1 MDIEAQFSINQSRA
15 DEITMREDY
24 GSLPMNIHDD
34 GFGDIAFD
42 TPDLVRDALEPNMED
57 DLFSDTLAPAPDID
71 TTKEPVAGTSRS
83 VLDCI
88 DNQLDDNFGD
98 DFGGKNF

>member
-1 MDIEAQFSINQSRA
+1 
-15 DEITMREDY
+15 MREDY

-42 TPDLVRDALEPNMED
+42 TPDLVRDLEQPNIED
-57 DLFSDTLAPAPDID
+57 DLFSDTLAPPPDID
-71 TTKEPVAGTSRS
+71 TTTTNKEPIAGTSRS

-88 DNQLDDNFGD
+88 ENQLDDNFGD
-98 DFGGKNF
+98 EFGGKF

>member
-1 MDIEAQFSINQSRA
+1 
-15 DEITMREDY
+15 MREDY

-42 TPDLVRDALEPNMED
+42 TPDLVRDLEQPNIED
-57 DLFSDTLAPAPDID
+57 DLFSDTLAPPPDID
-71 TTKEPVAGTSRS
+71 TTTTSKEPIAGTSRS

-88 DNQLDDNFGD
+88 ENQLDDNFGD
-98 DFGGKNF
+98 EFGGKI